1 MKFEQ
6 LLRQETQNSA
16 NNPKYVQLLSGL
28 LEKYDRYDKDNPLAV
43 ADNQKITKIVQW
55 ADQQGY
61 LQELGL
67 DQETVAMMA
76 HAIVVDHKLPPA
88 LLENPKIR
96 QAITQA
102 LTNQTLTHT
111 PIKPEEA
118 AQIAEL
124 LISDELF
131 SDIAYTLVQVF
142 KLGDSPLSMWDRR
155 MSLFRFLWGFPKALI
170 SDISPIELI
179 KLFSEQLSQ
188 LKNGKAPKTPEILNN
203 TLKNLYSLFLI
214 NDIIKTVHALLSPEN
229 QSLRIAL
236 LIYARLHHVN
246 LEQQDI
252 DKVNETVFNT
262 ENPQLGTLLFYAIKR
277 APDLKGN

>member
-1 MKFEQ
+1 MKFAQ
-6 LLRQETQNSA
+6 LLGQETQNSA
-16 NNPKYVQLLSGL
+16 NNPNYVQLFSGL
-28 LEKYDRYDKDNPLAV
+28 LEKYDQYDKNNPLAV
-43 ADNQKITKIVQW
+43 ADNQKISKVVQW

-67 DQETVAMMA
+67 DQETATMIA

-96 QAITQA
+96 HAITQTLADQA
-102 LTNQTLTHT
+102 LKQT
-111 PIKPEEA
+111 PVKPEEA
-118 AQIAEL
+118 AQTIEL
-124 LISDELF
+124 LISGEVF

-142 KLGDSPLSMWDRR
+142 KLAASPLSIWGKG
-155 MSLFRFLWGFPKALI
+155 MSIFRFLRGFPKALI
-170 SDISPIELI
+170 SDTSPIELI

-188 LKNGKAPKTPEILNN
+188 LKHGKAPKAPEILNN
-203 TLKNLYSLFLI
+203 TLKNLYSLFLVNNVI
-214 NDIIKTVHALLSPEN
+214 ETVHRLLLPEN

-246 LEQQDI
+246 LEQKDI

-262 ENPQLGTLLFYAIKR
+262 DNPQLGTLLFYAIKR